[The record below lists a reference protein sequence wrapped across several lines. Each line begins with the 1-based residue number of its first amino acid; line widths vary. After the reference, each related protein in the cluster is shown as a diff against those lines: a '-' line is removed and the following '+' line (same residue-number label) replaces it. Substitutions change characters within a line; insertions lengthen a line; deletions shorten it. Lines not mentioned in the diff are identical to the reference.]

1 MRCAVWRLKGVDCS
15 FRVALFGTA
24 VSSGSPNIFRGR
36 PTLVTPPSIRFAA
49 PPPGRA
55 DRTRTCNL
63 RFWRPLLYQLSYSPR
78 SWREADRL
86 LALARLAM
94 QMMRAAARAEL
105 LQFEPR
111 GIVTAIFLARVVSL
125 SALRALERD
134 HDPVGLTLFCH
145 SRLSSIRL
153 ALGMVGSRRASLD
166 ARKADA
172 ERR

>member
-94 QMMRAAARAEL
+94 QMVRAAARAEL
-105 LQFEPR
+105 LQLEPR
-111 GIVTAIFLARVVSL
+111 RIVAAVLFARVVSL
-125 SALRALERD
+125 AALRALKRD
-134 HDPVGLTLFCH
+134 HDTVCLTFFRH
-145 SRLSSIRL
+145 SRVSSNRS
-153 ALGMVGSRRASLD
+153 ALGYAGSRRASLD
-166 ARKADA
+166 ARIA
-172 ERR
+172 